1 MTKQEFINRVLLIMN
16 EVGMTDDQGN
26 SFIGAD
32 TAQVDRYIEG
42 SFQNAWRILAVNVPK
57 SWLGS
62 KSFSNYPVIKNTTDG
77 TGCVVLPDDFYLLET
92 FKMKGWQKPVF
103 EASIENERV
112 SSIQSN
118 PYTRGSVIRPTTVI
132 SNEIFEIN
140 NPVEIMDICNYT
152 EINKTVG
159 NGTLIVTPNLIAK
172 ISGIGGAG
180 IGTFKGDTWVEGT
193 VSQLR
198 DIYIQNTKAF
208 IDNVGGNTS
217 TPSVANGWT
226 ELTVVSYT
234 SSTFFVNKADNAED
248 NDVYYFIANSKAVEI
263 PADVNINENNQV
275 LRYYSLPKGNVE
287 HEVEKALYIK
297 SVTPITD
304 LNLTDDIDVNQRI
317 VEPLAYLTAGSVFAI
332 FGKDQLSASLSER
345 GMLMIPGY
353 RSIKGTNVTT
363 KQ

>member
-32 TAQVDRYIEG
+32 IAQVDRYIEG

-57 SWLGS
+57 SWLGN
-62 KSFSNYPVIKNTTDG
+62 KSFSNYPIIKNTADG
-77 TGCVVLPDDFYLLET
+77 TGCVVLPDDFYLLDT

-118 PYTRGSVIRPTTVI
+118 PYTRGSAIRPTTVI
-132 SNEIFEIN
+132 SNEVFEIN
-140 NPVEIMDICNYT
+140 NPIPIRGVYNY
-152 EINKTVG
+152 I
-159 NGTLIVTPNLIAK
+159 GTGFTIGDNSLVVTPNRIAK

-193 VSQLR
+193 VAQLR

-208 IDNVGGNTS
+208 INNIGGS
-217 TPSVANGWT
+217 TAIPSVVNGWT
-226 ELTVVSYT
+226 ELTLVSYT
-234 SSTFFVNKADNAED
+234 SNDYFVNRADNVEE
-248 NDVYYFIANSKAVEI
+248 NDVYYFISNNKAIQI
-263 PADVNINENNQV
+263 PIDVNVNENNQV
-275 LRYYSLPKGNVE
+275 LRYYSLPKGTVQ
-287 HEVEKALYIK
+287 HEIEKALYIK

-304 LNLTDDIDVNQRI
+304 LNLADDIDVNQRI

-353 RSIKGTNVTT
+353 RSVKGTNVTT